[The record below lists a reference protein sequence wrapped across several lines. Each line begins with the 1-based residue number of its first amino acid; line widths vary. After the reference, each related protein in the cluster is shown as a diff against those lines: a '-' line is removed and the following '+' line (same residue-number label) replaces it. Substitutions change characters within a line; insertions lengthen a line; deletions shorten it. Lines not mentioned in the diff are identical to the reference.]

1 MPVDRAWVDGASV
14 ATALFST
21 LTAIV
26 ALVVAIRSDRRSRE
40 ALRVQIYM
48 ELRAGFLD
56 IFRELGAL
64 DEDSNADEIEVKMAR
79 TAYWHHA
86 WDEWYVAKGLA
97 PQEFSGLWDDF
108 FAKAVMSGYRHPA
121 LRKVLDELGRRRDT
135 GFGAYAQDL
144 IVELRR
150 LDKVMPRID
159 GDESIDR
166 VRE

>member
-1 MPVDRAWVDGASV
+1 MSGDPAWVDVASV
-14 ATALFST
+14 VTALFST

-40 ALRVQIYM
+40 ALQVQTYM

-64 DEDSNADEIEVKMAR
+64 DEDPDADEIEVRLAR

-108 FAKAVMSGYRHPA
+108 FAKQWCPA
-121 LRKVLDELGRRRDT
+121 TGIPRCAWYWRTWRGRT
-135 GFGAYAQDL
+135 T
-144 IVELRR
+144 
-150 LDKVMPRID
+150 
-159 GDESIDR
+159 R
-166 VRE
+166 VSVPTLKS